1 MSLMVGPAE
10 WIQTW
15 LAEGGADTKDAGGG

>member
-1 MSLMVGPAE
+1 MVGPVE

-15 LAEGGADTKDAGGG
+15 LAEGGADIKDAGGG